1 MTVVAAILL
10 AAATALEVQV
20 PGPAGKL
27 AGTLTLPDRGR
38 PPFPAV
44 VTLTGS
50 GAHHRDGNRTPDHPY
65 RPFRDIADAL
75 AGCGVATLRLDDR
88 GVGSST
94 GDASAATA
102 KDTAADAQAALRFL
116 VHFSTGP
123 GWTAGKPPQEQ
134 PRFGEHGANLARLR
148 KQGRIALGARFA
160 EKGMI
165 VVRFPT
171 EEAARAEIAADP
183 GVMAGTFV
191 FDIAELRTFYD
202 ACLDRRAAG
211 SSTAATPQPAAPAP
225 LPSVTLPPPL
235 ARVLA
240 DYEAAWQAK
249 DPAALAALFA
259 EDGFVLAGGKPPV
272 RGRAQIEKHYVGQGG
287 PLALRALAYATDG
300 ATGYIIGGYG
310 PARGEPDTG
319 KFTLTLRK
327 GDGGRWLIMSDM
339 DNGNAPRTG
348 G

>member
-1 MTVVAAILL
+1 MILVTAVIL
-10 AAATALEVQV
+10 ATAIVSAE
-20 PGPAGKL
+20 PSPPA
-27 AGTLTLPDRGR
+27 DRL
-38 PPFPAV
+38 F
-44 VTLTGS
+44 
-50 GAHHRDGNRTPDHPY
+50 
-65 RPFRDIADAL
+65 I
-75 AGCGVATLRLDDR
+75 
-88 GVGSST
+88 
-94 GDASAATA
+94 
-102 KDTAADAQAALRFL
+102 

-123 GWTAGKPPQEQ
+123 AWAAGKAPQEQ

-148 KQGRIALGARFA
+148 KEGRIALGARFA

-202 ACLDRRAAG
+202 GCLERRA
-211 SSTAATPQPAAPAP
+211 AATPQPAAPAP
-225 LPSVTLPPPL
+225 LDSVTLPPPL
-235 ARVLA
+235 ARVLT

-259 EDGFVLAGGKPPV
+259 EDGFVLAGSKPPV
-272 RGRAQIEKHYVGQGG
+272 RGRAQIGKHYVGQGG

-300 ATGYIIGGYG
+300 STGYIIGGYG
-310 PARGEPDTG
+310 PAKGQPDTG

-327 GDGGRWLIMSDM
+327 GAGGRWLIVSDM
-339 DNGNAPRTG
+339 DNGNSRP
-348 G
+348 